1 MDNITHTLVGLALA
15 DSGLKRRSR
24 LGTAALLI
32 GANLPDIDAL
42 VYFFGR
48 GGASALAFRRGWTHG
63 VLAMVVLPVA
73 LTAGLLGWDRLV
85 RGSRDAPGTGPALHP
100 ARRVLAVLERQCNV
114 PDVDQVEPDHQQMVH
129 RVGQR
134 LVPAKGVHQK
144 DAAVLVQ

>member
-73 LTAGLLGWDRLV
+73 LTAGLLGWGRPRRGFPGAPRRRSPRGCSAGIASSGAPVTPPGPDPLSTRLSCSSSPRSV
-85 RGSRDAPGTGPALHP
+85 SGRTPSSI
-100 ARRVLAVLERQCNV
+100 C
-114 PDVDQVEPDHQQMVH
+114 
-129 RVGQR
+129 
-134 LVPAKGVHQK
+134 
-144 DAAVLVQ
+144 